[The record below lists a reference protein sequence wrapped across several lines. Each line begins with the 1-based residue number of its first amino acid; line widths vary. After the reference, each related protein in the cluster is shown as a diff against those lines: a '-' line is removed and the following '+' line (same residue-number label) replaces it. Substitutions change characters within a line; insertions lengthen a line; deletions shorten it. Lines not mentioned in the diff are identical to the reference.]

1 MIPLETARS
10 RMLEALGPTE
20 TVSVEQ
26 GRADGC
32 TLAEPLIAQRTQPPF
47 AASAM
52 DGYAVHAADLGEAA
66 TILPL
71 AGEAAA
77 GHALASALPRGH
89 AARISTGAPLPAG
102 ADQVVMQ
109 ERATRADDHVT
120 LDDAPRPMANIR
132 PAGTDYAAGDTLLEA
147 GQRLTPEAIALAVGA
162 GETVFAVH
170 RQPRIGILAT
180 GDELVEPGETPGP
193 DQIVNSVSRA
203 LAGLISAW
211 DCEPVYLG
219 IARDTPDSVAA
230 HLDRAEG
237 LDLLVT
243 VGGAS
248 VGDHD
253 HLRAVFTARGGRL
266 AFERIAL
273 KPGKP
278 TWFGR
283 LDALPCLGLPGNPVS
298 ALVVARLLLAP
309 AAARLSGRA
318 AIPTFDRAK
327 LAADLPANGS
337 RETYL
342 RAGRDEA
349 GRVAVLDNQDSSAL
363 SALVRADCLVRRMV
377 DAPPARTGD
386 TVEVLVLAP

>member
-26 GRADGC
+26 ARADGC
-32 TLAEPLIAQRTQPPF
+32 TLAAPLIAQRTQPPF

-52 DGYAVHAADLGEAA
+52 DGYAVHAADLGA
-66 TILPL
+66 TATTLPL

-77 GHALASALPRGH
+77 GHALAGALPRGH

-109 ERATRADDHVT
+109 ERATRADDHVA
-120 LDDAPRPMANIR
+120 LDDTPRPMANIR

-170 RQPRIGILAT
+170 RRPRIGILAT

-253 HLRAVFTARGGRL
+253 HLRAVFTARGGTL

-283 LDALPCLGLPGNPVS
+283 LGALPCLGLPGNPVS

-309 AAARLSGRA
+309 AAARLSGRS
-318 AIPTFDRAK
+318 AIPAFDQAR
-327 LAADLPANGS
+327 LASDLPANGS

-342 RAGRDEA
+342 RAGRDEE

-363 SALVRADCLVRRMV
+363 SALVRADALIRRPV
-377 DAPPARTGD
+377 DAPAARAGD
-386 TVEVLVLAP
+386 AIEILTLTR